1 MISII
6 VPNYN
11 HAPYLKERIDSIVNQ
26 TYHDFE
32 LILLDDCSK
41 DNSRDIFESYRSN
54 PHVAHIVF
62 NEQNGGS
69 PFAQWDKGISLA
81 KGEWIWIAESDDWA
95 DLNFLEK
102 VMEVAEAHPEC
113 GVIYT
118 MGRYMLNGKLQWA
131 PACDGETYIYLGDQ
145 FNKEH
150 LLYANEI
157 YNVSMMVFRKELYKN
172 VMPETFRHMRYCGDW
187 MCYTQL
193 CRNTHVAHI
202 NQLLS
207 YYRQHDNNTTIL
219 AEHNGLAFLEGLDVI
234 DSIVKYYHIPLMRY
248 SWYWGRELNNYQRR
262 YAYSDKT
269 IKDILSRLKRTHPMM
284 LLFYHINK
292 LRKVCRK

>member
-1 MISII
+1 MISVI

-41 DNSRDIFESYRSN
+41 DNSREIFESYRSY
-54 PHVAHIVF
+54 PHVTHIVY
-62 NEQNGGS
+62 NEQNAGT
-69 PFAQWDKGISLA
+69 PFKQWDKGMSLA

-102 VMEVAEAHPEC
+102 VMEVADAHPEC

-118 MGRYMLNGKLQWA
+118 MARYMLNGKLQWA
-131 PACDGETYIYLGDQ
+131 PTCDGKTYIYPGDQ

-172 VMPETFRHMRYCGDW
+172 VLPETFRHMRLCGDW

-207 YYRQHDNNTTIL
+207 YYRLHNHNTSSA
-219 AEHNGLAFLEGLDVI
+219 AEREGRTFIEGLDVL
-234 DSIVKYYHIPLMRY
+234 DSLVEYYHIPAIRY
-248 SWYWGRELNNYQRR
+248 SRHWGRELNKYKHR
-262 YAYSDKT
+262 YMYSDET
-269 IKDILSRLKRTHPMM
+269 MRNIISRLKVTHPMALM
-284 LLFYHINK
+284 FYYIYK
-292 LRKVCRK
+292 LRTLCQK

>member
-1 MISII
+1 MISVI

-11 HAPYLKERIDSIVNQ
+11 HAPYLRQRIDSILNQ
-26 TYHDFE
+26 TYQDLE
-32 LILLDDCSK
+32 LILLDDCST
-41 DNSRDIFESYRSN
+41 DDSREIFESYRSN
-54 PHVAHIVF
+54 PHVTHIVY
-62 NEQNGGS
+62 NEQNGGA
-69 PFAQWDKGISLA
+69 PFAQWDKGIQLA

-95 DLNFLEK
+95 DLTFLEK
-102 VMEVAEAHPEC
+102 VMDVAEAHPEC
-113 GVIYT
+113 GIIYT
-118 MGRYMLNGKLQWA
+118 MARYMLNREVQWA
-131 PACDGETYIYLGDQ
+131 PTCDGKTYIYPGDQ

-157 YNVSMMVFRKELYKN
+157 YNVSMMVFRKELYQH
-172 VMPETFRHMRYCGDW
+172 VQPETFRHMRYCGDW

-207 YYRQHDNNTTIL
+207 YYRQHDNNTTIM

-234 DSIVKYYHIPLMRY
+234 DSLVEYYHIPSMRY

-269 IKDILSRLKRTHPMM
+269 IQDILSRLKSTHPMM
-284 LLFYHINK
+284 LLFYYINQCRR
-292 LRKVCRK
+292 LCRK